1 MINLSRD
8 NRAICSGCTVCTH
21 LCPEQCISMKKD
33 KMGFSYPEVDG
44 VNGVDC
50 GLGERVCPGCKDFQM
65 EDNSIL
71 ESYAARS
78 WDDSVRLVS
87 SSGGLFIHMCVWR
100 MLIKCG
106 CAVCLAMLGGM
117 PVWRKRIV

>member
-33 KMGFSYPEVDG
+33 KMGFAYPEVDG

-65 EDNSIL
+65 EDIL
-71 ESYAARS
+71 YWS
-78 WDDSVRLVS
+78 
-87 SSGGLFIHMCVWR
+87 HMLHGVG
-100 MLIKCG
+100 MTA
-106 CAVCLAMLGGM
+106 CAL
-117 PVWRKRIV
+117 